1 MVLIFW
7 QISKKVLIKRKE
19 STEITFSLSGIAW
32 RIPLLCALS
41 AYSTVVE
48 SLRYYYFF
56 CAGYVNMMTISSKD
70 LHMKNSTSKA
80 DSQIVTI
87 EPSKLS

>member
-1 MVLIFW
+1 
-7 QISKKVLIKRKE
+7 
-19 STEITFSLSGIAW
+19 
-32 RIPLLCALS
+32 
-41 AYSTVVE
+41 
-48 SLRYYYFF
+48 
-56 CAGYVNMMTISSKD
+56 MMTISSKD